1 MGPVGVGT
9 GTGVVVVVGRRV
21 VDTPETPLGAEE
33 PETVLGKAVLADV
46 PEPDMTAEDAMEV
59 ELEELEGLEELEELE
74 QGIES
79 HPGVYLFVS

>member
-9 GTGVVVVVGRRV
+9 GTGVVLVVGGRV

-33 PETVLGKAVLADV
+33 PETLLGKEVFADV
-46 PEPDMTAEDAMEV
+46 PEPDMTAEAAMEV
-59 ELEELEGLEELEELE
+59 ELGELEELE